1 MKFKTIDEVVK
12 RANDTVYGLAAGVLT
27 KDLDK
32 AITVSNAIRAGTLW
46 WVSFL
51 HNSESSKGQTDQHK
65 FAAGRKIY
73 FILLYFERNSG
84 TTINYVSDVGRL

>member
-27 KDLDK
+27 KDLDT

-46 WVSFL
+46 
-51 HNSESSKGQTDQHK
+51 
-65 FAAGRKIY
+65 
-73 FILLYFERNSG
+73 
-84 TTINYVSDVGRL
+84 